1 GPFGVS
7 GLNERIEQLLHRK
20 RLIERTP
27 GPSGRWY
34 VGRPVMIGL
43 NDSALGLFNGDIG
56 IALPDPEGELRV
68 HFQLPDGNIKSVQPS
83 RLPSHETA
91 YAMTVH
97 KSQGSEFEHT
107 ALVLP
112 NTFMPVLTRELV
124 YTAIT
129 RARQRLTLYCNDKVL
144 SRAIQT
150 PTQRVSG
157 LVDRLNQLT

>member
-1 GPFGVS
+1 
-7 GLNERIEQLLHRK
+7 
-20 RLIERTP
+20 
-27 GPSGRWY
+27 
-34 VGRPVMIGL
+34 
-43 NDSALGLFNGDIG
+43 
-56 IALPDPEGELRV
+56 
-68 HFQLPDGNIKSVQPS
+68 
-83 RLPSHETA
+83 
-91 YAMTVH
+91 
-97 KSQGSEFEHT
+97 QGSEFEHT